1 MSSSLLLIRPEMIN
15 LTMITRAS
23 QWQKLSSIFW
33 TRPNSV
39 RNFHLNNT
47 LWKEKKSK
55 KLSSESIK
63 DSEVYSDVLNKMESE
78 MSQIHKKLEAGFKEL
93 ALSPNQGVFNQLEK
107 LSVHFGSSTSKKN
120 SNESQLLRDVASLT
134 KKSAQ
139 QLIIHPYEESYMKH
153 VLKSLDESSLPIKAS
168 KTDSSTIMV
177 VPQKTTQESRQRL
190 AKELENH
197 AKKSKD
203 TVSSMRND
211 VKKAIAKYK
220 KERAWTTDDC
230 YNAESHMQVIYKKS
244 VSTLD
249 TILNNVLKKVLNP

>member
-1 MSSSLLLIRPEMIN
+1 MNN
-15 LTMITRAS
+15 LTTFSRAS
-23 QWQKLSSIFW
+23 QWQKLSSTFW
-33 TRPNSV
+33 KQPTCV
-39 RNFHLNNT
+39 RNFHVNDR

-55 KLSSESIK
+55 KVSSDKIK
-63 DSEVYSDVLNKMESE
+63 DSEVYSDVLKKMESE
-78 MSQIHKKLEAGFKEL
+78 MSQVHKKLEAGFKEL

-107 LSVHFGSSTSKKN
+107 LSVYIGSSKKN
-120 SNESQLLRDVASLT
+120 SNEGQLLREVASLT

-203 TVSSMRND
+203 TVSVIRND

-220 KERAWTTDDC
+220 KDRTWTTDDC
-230 YNAESHMQVIYKKS
+230 YNAENHMQVIYKKS

-249 TILNNVLKKVLNP
+249 TILSNVLKKVLNP